1 MYKAKGA
8 KMGENDFIQ
17 IFFTI
22 MPYCINV
29 CTERPS
35 VITGGPKI
43 QRVKLYIPLF
53 L

>member
-17 IFFTI
+17 I
-22 MPYCINV
+22 
-29 CTERPS
+29 S
-35 VITGGPKI
+35 GGPKI